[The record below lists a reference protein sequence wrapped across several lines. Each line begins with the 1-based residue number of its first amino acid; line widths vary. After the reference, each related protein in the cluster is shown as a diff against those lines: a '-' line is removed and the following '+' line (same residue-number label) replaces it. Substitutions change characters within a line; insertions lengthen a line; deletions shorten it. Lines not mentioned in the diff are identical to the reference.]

1 MEWCMPRLPCNPMG
15 PHCFSLGISHRNI
28 QRRQMV
34 FLLAYAGCIGPHLRI
49 DNAPMR
55 KYITMAIHY
64 AIAIAIVLHVVSCV
78 FIGESHM
85 PGLQF

>member
-1 MEWCMPRLPCNPMG
+1 MHEVRHLRA
-15 PHCFSLGISHRNI
+15 LGGEVIG
-28 QRRQMV
+28 V
-34 FLLAYAGCIGPHLRI
+34 FLLAYAGCIGPRLRI